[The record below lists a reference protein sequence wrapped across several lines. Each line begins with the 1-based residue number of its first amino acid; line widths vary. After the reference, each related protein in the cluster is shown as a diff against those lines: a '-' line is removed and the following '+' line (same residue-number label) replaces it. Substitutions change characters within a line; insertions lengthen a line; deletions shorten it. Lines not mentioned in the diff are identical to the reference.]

1 MSEMSKMIILI
12 YGKDT
17 YRSRERLNEIRESYN
32 LKNKSGMNERF
43 LDGKNLSFEEFRN
56 EVLGLSFFNE
66 KKLIIVQNVFS
77 NRYLREEIAKSVF
90 ETENIIIFHEEGKV
104 LKKDILYKFLIK
116 VKAKI
121 EEYNLLERRDL
132 EAWVKKEVLKNK
144 GTITQEAV
152 GLLCDYIQ
160 SDLWRQKN
168 EIQKLIAYNSNID
181 EKSVKLLVNIN
192 VELDIFKTVN
202 AIARNDK
209 ANAIKLIR
217 KHLEKGEA
225 VFPMLALIARQ
236 FKLML
241 VYKVDGKAGFY
252 GLSSLAQKF
261 SIEDLK
267 RIYAKILEIDSKIK
281 TGKIDEKMAIE
292 TLILEI

>member
-1 MSEMSKMIILI
+1 MIILI

-17 YRSRERLNEIRESYN
+17 YRSRERLNEIRASYN

-66 KKLIIVQNVFS
+66 KKLIIVQNVFL

>member
-1 MSEMSKMIILI
+1 LSEMSKMIILI

-56 EVLGLSFFNE
+56 EILGLSFFNE

>member
-1 MSEMSKMIILI
+1 MIILI

-56 EVLGLSFFNE
+56 EILGLSFFNE

-168 EIQKLIAYNSNID
+168 EIQKLIAYNNNID

>member
-17 YRSRERLNEIRESYN
+17 YRSRERLNEIRASYN

-121 EEYNLLERRDL
+121 EEYNFLDGKDL
-132 EAWVKKEVLKNK
+132 EAWIKKEVLKNK

-168 EIQKLIAYNSNID
+168 EIQKLIAYNNNID

>member
-1 MSEMSKMIILI
+1 MIILI

-77 NRYLREEIAKSVF
+77 NRYLKEEIAKSVF

-104 LKKDILYKFLIK
+104 LKQDILYKFLIK

-121 EEYNLLERRDL
+121 EEYNFLDGKDL
-132 EAWVKKEVLKNK
+132 EEWVKKEVLENK

>member
-1 MSEMSKMIILI
+1 MFEMSKMIILI

-56 EVLGLSFFNE
+56 EILGLSFFNE

>member
-56 EVLGLSFFNE
+56 EILGLSFFNE

-252 GLSSLAQKF
+252 GVSSLAQKF

>member
-56 EVLGLSFFNE
+56 EILGLSFFNE

-168 EIQKLIAYNSNID
+168 EIQKLIAYNNNID

-252 GLSSLAQKF
+252 GVSSLAQKF

>member
-1 MSEMSKMIILI
+1 MIILI

-56 EVLGLSFFNE
+56 EILGLSFFNE

>member
-1 MSEMSKMIILI
+1 
-12 YGKDT
+12 DT

-77 NRYLREEIAKSVF
+77 NRYLKEEIAKSVF

-104 LKKDILYKFLIK
+104 LKQDILYKFLIK

-121 EEYNLLERRDL
+121 EEYNFLDGKDL
-132 EAWVKKEVLKNK
+132 EEWVKKEVLENK

>member
-1 MSEMSKMIILI
+1 MFEMSKMIILI

-17 YRSRERLNEIRESYN
+17 YRSRERLNEIRESYS
-32 LKNKSGMNERF
+32 LKNKSGINERL

-66 KKLIIVQNVFS
+66 KKLIIVQNAFL
-77 NRYLREEIAKSVF
+77 NRYLKEEIAKSVF

-121 EEYNLLERRDL
+121 EEYNFLDGKDL
-132 EAWVKKEVLKNK
+132 EEWVKKEVSRNK
-144 GTITQEAV
+144 GTITQGAV
-152 GLLCDYIQ
+152 RLLCDYIQ

>member
-1 MSEMSKMIILI
+1 MSKMIILI

-56 EVLGLSFFNE
+56 EILGLSFFNE

>member
-1 MSEMSKMIILI
+1 MIILI

-17 YRSRERLNEIRESYN
+17 YRSRERLNEIRESYS
-32 LKNKSGMNERF
+32 LKNKSGINERL

-66 KKLIIVQNVFS
+66 KKLIIVQNAFL
-77 NRYLREEIAKSVF
+77 NRYLKEEIAKSVF

-121 EEYNLLERRDL
+121 EEYNFLDGKDL
-132 EAWVKKEVLKNK
+132 EEWVKKEVSRNK
-144 GTITQEAV
+144 GTITQGAV
-152 GLLCDYIQ
+152 RLLCDYIQ

>member
-77 NRYLREEIAKSVF
+77 NRYLKEEIAKSVF

-104 LKKDILYKFLIK
+104 LKQDILYKFLIK

-121 EEYNLLERRDL
+121 EEYNFLDGKDL
-132 EAWVKKEVLKNK
+132 EEWVKKEVLENK

>member
-1 MSEMSKMIILI
+1 M
-12 YGKDT
+12 
-17 YRSRERLNEIRESYN
+17 
-32 LKNKSGMNERF
+32 
-43 LDGKNLSFEEFRN
+43 
-56 EVLGLSFFNE
+56 
-66 KKLIIVQNVFS
+66 
-77 NRYLREEIAKSVF
+77 
-90 ETENIIIFHEEGKV
+90 
-104 LKKDILYKFLIK
+104 
-116 VKAKI
+116 
-121 EEYNLLERRDL
+121 
-132 EAWVKKEVLKNK
+132 
-144 GTITQEAV
+144 
-152 GLLCDYIQ
+152 
-160 SDLWRQKN
+160 
-168 EIQKLIAYNSNID
+168 
-181 EKSVKLLVNIN
+181 NIN

>member
-1 MSEMSKMIILI
+1 MIILI

>member
-56 EVLGLSFFNE
+56 EILGLSFFNE

-168 EIQKLIAYNSNID
+168 EIQKLIAYNNNID